1 MSTSESP
8 GFLRARKPAEREVRR
23 EAILAAAA
31 TLFDAEGVQG
41 TGLNAIAAKAGF
53 TKSNIYRYFES
64 REEVLLSLMIE
75 SFDDLT
81 EALATEMATLK
92 VGDLAGLAQL
102 TADGFSRRPR
112 LGQLMAILSTILE
125 ANLSEERIIALKR
138 ELPGMLERVAQAIH
152 RVLPAASLDDCR
164 WAASMTGTLVSGM
177 WPNLA
182 PGSTAARVMA
192 RPEFAAFKPSIEHD
206 LKRAIMALLEHIS
219 ATSHA

>member
-1 MSTSESP
+1 MSTTESP

-23 EAILAAAA
+23 DAILAAAA
-31 TLFDAEGVQG
+31 ALFDAEGVQG
-41 TGLNAIAAKAGF
+41 TGLNAIAARAGF

-81 EALATEMATLK
+81 EALATQMADLA
-92 VGDLAGLAQL
+92 VGDIAGLARL

-112 LGQLMAILSTILE
+112 LGQLMAILPTVLE
-125 ANLSEERIIALKR
+125 VNLSEERLVALKR
-138 ELPGMLERVAQAIH
+138 ELPVMLERVARAIH
-152 RVLPAASLDDCR
+152 RVLPTASLDDCR
-164 WAASMTGTLVSGM
+164 WTASMTGTIVAGM

-192 RPEFAAFKPSIEHD
+192 RPEFATFKPSIERD
-206 LKRAIMALLEHIS
+206 LERAIVALLEHVA
-219 ATSHA
+219 ATSRA